1 MRDLRIERTLW
12 QLKVLGRIEI
22 PAATAFERI
31 IWKDKSIDKVT
42 QV

>member
-12 QLKVLGRIEI
+12 QLKVPGQIEI

-31 IWKDKSIDKVT
+31 IWKDKSMVKVA
-42 QV
+42 QA